1 LKIHPE
7 LRRGFEVDRQPDCQ
21 LGADPELAFHK
32 LLDLGFRPVRG
43 HGQVHDSHAQR
54 LQQAIETV
62 SPASY
67 NYQGMAL
74 QKSPTPDYVSII
86 AFDIVYRLI
95 PQNKTM
101 RRKGKG
107 TELRNQTLK
116 SESRKLAHQT
126 MSMDPEALAAGVDPL
141 SLRIDPITPLAI
153 NAYHQ
158 WSGPSGFP
166 WEAVLDWKTKDAKGL
181 DLAFWFEEEL
191 CGLCYATPRRSTICM
206 KIVLLQ
212 GHTCK
217 TNTLRGWIAPMALLT
232 TEFYA
237 RKLGCTQI
245 EVQEPDSGA
254 IPYYQTL
261 GFYFD
266 TTGRLVF
273 PLDDQ

>member
-1 LKIHPE
+1 MANWSIRLPDTRPSHP
-7 LRRGFEVDRQPDCQ
+7 FRQ
-21 LGADPELAFHK
+21 
-32 LLDLGFRPVRG
+32 RPTNIR
-43 HGQVHDSHAQR
+43 A
-54 LQQAIETV
+54 
-62 SPASY
+62 
-67 NYQGMAL
+67 
-74 QKSPTPDYVSII
+74 
-86 AFDIVYRLI
+86 
-95 PQNKTM
+95 
-101 RRKGKG
+101 
-107 TELRNQTLK
+107 
-116 SESRKLAHQT
+116 
-126 MSMDPEALAAGVDPL
+126 
-141 SLRIDPITPLAI
+141 
-153 NAYHQ
+153 
-158 WSGPSGFP
+158 
-166 WEAVLDWKTKDAKGL
+166 
-181 DLAFWFEEEL
+181 AFWYEEEL